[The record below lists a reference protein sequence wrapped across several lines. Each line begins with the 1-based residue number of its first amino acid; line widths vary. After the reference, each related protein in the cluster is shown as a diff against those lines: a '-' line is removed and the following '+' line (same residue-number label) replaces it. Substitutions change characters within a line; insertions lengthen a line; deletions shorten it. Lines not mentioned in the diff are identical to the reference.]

1 MQPTRGTTVPEG
13 YTLTH
18 DGGVATLTVDRPAQR
33 NALDVPLVTELT
45 AALGNLDAGVRAL
58 VITGGGEKSFIA
70 GADINDLLGYT
81 PEQARRHIEVG
92 HRLFS
97 LIEELPIPTLA
108 AINGY
113 CLGGGLEI
121 AMACDI
127 RLASANA
134 RFGQP
139 EVKIGMPCGWGGT
152 ERLQRLIGQSRAKY
166 LMLTGAM
173 WDADAALASGLIAE
187 VVPDVAALRARAAEL
202 GAELA
207 GRSPVVLRATKQMI
221 ADAHGATPRQVA
233 HRDELA
239 LAYLMTT
246 ADAKEGLSAFL
257 EKRPAVYRG
266 L

>member
-1 MQPTRGTTVPEG
+1 MTDG

-33 NALDVPLVTELT
+33 NALDVPLVERLT
-45 AALGNLDAGVRAL
+45 DALDALEGARCL
-58 VITGGGEKSFIA
+58 VLTGGGEKSFIA
-70 GADINDLLGYT
+70 GADINDLLAYT

-97 LIEELPIPTLA
+97 LIEELPIPTIA
-108 AINGY
+108 AVNGY

-127 RLASANA
+127 RLAAARA

-173 WDADAALASGLIAE
+173 LDADAAAAAGLVAE
-187 VVPDVAALRARAAEL
+187 VLPDVPALRARAAEL
-202 GAELA
+202 AAELA
-207 GRSPVVLRATKQMI
+207 GHSPSCCGPPSR
-221 ADAHGATPRQVA
+221 
-233 HRDELA
+233 
-239 LAYLMTT
+239 
-246 ADAKEGLSAFL
+246 
-257 EKRPAVYRG
+257 
-266 L
+266 